1 MIVESFLISKMKNIE
16 KFEEN
21 NSTDLESFL
30 EIGLLSLL
38 IILIIAIFYTFG
50 AVSLSWRYNTYIGTS
65 YPLKLLYAILVF
77 IFPSLYYPVYAF
89 FFNPITGSKVKNT
102 NTSIKI

>member
-1 MIVESFLISKMKNIE
+1 MVF
-16 KFEEN
+16 
-21 NSTDLESFL
+21 
-30 EIGLLSLL
+30 
-38 IILIIAIFYTFG
+38 AIFYTFG
-50 AVSLSWRYNTYIGTS
+50 AVSLSWKYNTYLGTS